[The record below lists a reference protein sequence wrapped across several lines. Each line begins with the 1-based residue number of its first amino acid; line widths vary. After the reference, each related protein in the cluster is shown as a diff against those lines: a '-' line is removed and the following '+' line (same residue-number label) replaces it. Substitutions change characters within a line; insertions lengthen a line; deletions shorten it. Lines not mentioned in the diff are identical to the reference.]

1 MKEIVNTGKKTCL
14 HTSIRA
20 HGRVHLL
27 IRQATHVGLS
37 GPLRKPSTDTAEAA
51 LGQTLRQVVVISK
64 EGVITLDLQDPMK
77 SSQICKGWC
86 AEVNVMKLRK
96 KWRKSRLNPRLRGSC
111 R

>member
-1 MKEIVNTGKKTCL
+1 MKEIVSTEKKTCL
-14 HTSIRA
+14 HTSIRT
-20 HGRVHLL
+20 HGLVHLL
-27 IRQATHVGLS
+27 IRQAT
-37 GPLRKPSTDTAEAA
+37 LRKPSTDTAETA

-96 KWRKSRLNPRLRGSC
+96 KMEKKSLKPSSEGLM
-111 R
+111 